1 MLGLGLSGERTITQT
16 VLESTTADE
25 PHSPT
30 VVTERIRLEDSRLIE
45 EACARLPS
53 DERSIPPEDWAHDFP
68 GEPYRAICK
77 SVP

>member
-16 VLESTTADE
+16 VLESTNADE

-30 VVTERIRLEDSRLIE
+30 IVTERIRLEDSRFIE
-45 EACARLPS
+45 AACARLPS
-53 DERSIPPEDWAHDFP
+53 DERSIRPEDWAHDFP
-68 GEPYRAICK
+68 GEPYRMICK